1 MAILVRR
8 FEPSDQ
14 AQCRQLILSGL
25 GEHFGFIDDSRN
37 PDLHDI
43 AQSYLSNRHDFYV
56 AERRV
61 STDRTGITTDGQVVG
76 TVGLLF
82 DPGRAR
88 IVRMSVARE
97 HRQQGIA
104 TALLKKCIERAR
116 ERGVPDM
123 VAFTEPHWSDAVG
136 FYLALGFVKYGSDAE
151 DIHLRLSLR
160 DAG

>member
-43 AQSYLSNRHDFYV
+43 AQSYLSNSHDFYV
-56 AERRV
+56 AER
-61 STDRTGITTDGQVVG
+61 DGQVVG

-82 DPGRAR
+82 EPGRAR
-88 IVRMSVARE
+88 IVRMSVARK

-116 ERGVPDM
+116 ERGGSDM

-136 FYLALGFVKYGSDAE
+136 FYLALGFVKYGSDTE
-151 DIHLRLSLR
+151 DIHLRLSLP
-160 DAG
+160 DAGQL

>member
-14 AQCRQLILSGL
+14 DQCQQLILNGL
-25 GEHFGFIDDSRN
+25 GEHFGFIDESRN

-43 AQSYLSNRHDFYV
+43 AQSYLSSGHDFYV
-56 AERRV
+56 AER
-61 STDRTGITTDGQVVG
+61 DGQVVG
-76 TVGLLF
+76 TVGVLF
-82 DPGRAR
+82 EPGRAR
-88 IVRMSVARE
+88 IVRMSVARN
-97 HRQQGIA
+97 HRQQGVA

-116 ERGVPDM
+116 DHGVPDM

-160 DAG
+160 DAGAL

>member
-25 GEHFGFIDDSRN
+25 GEHFGFIDHSRN

-56 AERRV
+56 AER
-61 STDRTGITTDGQVVG
+61 DGQVVG

-104 TALLKKCIERAR
+104 TALLKKCIETAR

-123 VAFTEPHWSDAVG
+123 VVFTEPHWSDAVG

-160 DAG
+160 DAGVL

>member
-1 MAILVRR
+1 MAALVRR
-8 FEPSDQ
+8 FEPSHQ
-14 AQCRQLILSGL
+14 TQCRQLILSGL

-43 AQSYLSNRHDFYV
+43 AQSYLSNGLDFDV
-56 AERRV
+56 AER
-61 STDRTGITTDGQVVG
+61 DGQVVG

-82 DPGRAR
+82 DPGPAR
-88 IVRMSVARE
+88 IVRLSVARA

-116 ERGVPDM
+116 ERGVTDM

-136 FYLALGFVKYGSDAE
+136 FYLALGFVKYGGDAE

-160 DAG
+160 AGGQL